1 MIINRRVISGGGSFT
16 PPTAQFTLTEE
27 MTVTDAVNA
36 AAFPVKYVKTMIIMK
51 ITGTN
56 VQVNG
61 TNTPRTIIIHV
72 QGTDVYDG
80 SYQCSYRSGGPY
92 APNNCAF
99 SQNSWFAYASN
110 TYVSISNANILSISI
125 GGNLYIAAGNTIEFI
140 EIPYNWSTMSFD
152 MTERA

>member
-1 MIINRRVISGGGSFT
+1 MIINRRVGGGGGFT
-16 PPTAQFTLTEE
+16 PPTAQFTLAEE
-27 MTVTDAVNA
+27 MTVTEAVNA
-36 AAFPVKYVKTMIIMK
+36 AAFSVKYARCMIVMK

-56 VQVNG
+56 VQING

-72 QGTDVYDG
+72 QGAGPYDG

-99 SQNSWFAYASN
+99 SQNNWYSYASN

-140 EIPYNWSTMSFD
+140 EIPYNWSTMTFD
-152 MTERA
+152 LTERA